1 MLLRSF
7 WNAGGVLMAGICGV
21 DVRARRWA
29 ALLTGLM
36 AIVAS
41 GTALAENCSGRP
53 DALGTSRTLVVDA
66 RAHPLIGTM
75 QYRETLPL
83 EDGEVVLTFD
93 DGPLPKYTNQILD
106 ILAAQ
111 CVKATFFLVG
121 RQAQANPE
129 GVRRIRDV
137 GHTIATHTQNHPSGM
152 HKLPIERSTK
162 DIEDGIASVKAALG
176 DGSADLSPFFRIP
189 GLARNDGI
197 EEFTRAQGLQIWSA
211 DFPADDWRPV
221 SSKRV
226 HDLAMQR
233 LKTKGKGILLLHD
246 IQPRTV
252 AALPAILRDLKAG
265 GYRIVHVV
273 PATAERPATPTEP
286 IQWLLNPPSENVPI
300 ARWPKIPNFFFAATM
315 PLAAPQLTE
324 SWWNDGAVLGGTVDR
339 ARRGQRSIPLPREP
353 LWPRQVNIH
362 VQVASADAASLPL
375 RAPGLPVPAATLFD
389 VQEGVSVAM
398 RGVTS
403 SAHRVEPTKAVQAE
417 ASPPAK
423 PEAAAAR
430 KGRRVAAA
438 KHGKRTLAGKPVHQV
453 RAAAPAASKRAVPDK
468 KNARRNGRNRE
479 ARA

>member
-1 MLLRSF
+1 MPQ
-7 WNAGGVLMAGICGV
+7 
-21 DVRARRWA
+21 
-29 ALLTGLM
+29 
-36 AIVAS
+36 
-41 GTALAENCSGRP
+41 NCPGHP

-66 RAHPLIGTM
+66 KAHPLIGTM

-93 DGPLPKYTNQILD
+93 DGPLPKYTNQILEM
-106 ILAAQ
+106 LSAQ

-129 GVRRIRDV
+129 GVRRIRDA

-152 HKLPIERSTK
+152 HKLPIERATK

-221 SSKRV
+221 SSTRV

-233 LKTKGKGILLLHD
+233 LKGKGKGILLLHD

-252 AALPAILRDLKAG
+252 AALPGILRDLKAG

-286 IQWLLNPPSENVPI
+286 IQWLLNPPSENIPI
-300 ARWPKIPNFFFAATM
+300 ARWPKIPNFVFAATM
-315 PLAAPQLTE
+315 PLPAPQLTE
-324 SWWNDGAVLGGTVDR
+324 SWWDDSAVLGGTVDHAGR
-339 ARRGQRSIPLPREP
+339 VQHGVRLPREP
-353 LWPRQVNIH
+353 QWPRQVNIH
-362 VQVASADAASLPL
+362 VQVASVDAASLTL
-375 RAPGLPVPAATLFD
+375 HRPGLPVPAATVFD
-389 VQEGVSVAM
+389 VPEGLRVAM
-398 RGVTS
+398 RGLTS
-403 SAHRVEPTKAVQAE
+403 SAHRAEPASAVQAE
-417 ASPPAK
+417 AERPAK
-423 PEAAAAR
+423 PEPAAAR

-438 KHGKRTLAGKPVHQV
+438 KRGKRMVAGKPVHQA

-468 KNARRNGRNRE
+468 KNARRNGRHQQ